1 MKNIVG
7 DHTHG
12 IVQAPP
18 TGIEIIKMDNLMAGE
33 PGQCRSKRGFARAGA
48 AVDKYRAGIGAGI
61 GNGVQVVH

>member
-1 MKNIVG
+1 MKNIAG

-18 TGIEIIKMDNLMAGE
+18 TRIEIIKMDNLMAGE
-33 PGQCRSKRGFARAGA
+33 PGKRRSERGFARAGA
-48 AVDKYRAGIGAGI
+48 AVDKYRASIDTGM

>member
-33 PGQCRSKRGFARAGA
+33 PGKCRSKRGFARAGA
-48 AVDKYRAGIGAGI
+48 AVDKYRAGIGAGM